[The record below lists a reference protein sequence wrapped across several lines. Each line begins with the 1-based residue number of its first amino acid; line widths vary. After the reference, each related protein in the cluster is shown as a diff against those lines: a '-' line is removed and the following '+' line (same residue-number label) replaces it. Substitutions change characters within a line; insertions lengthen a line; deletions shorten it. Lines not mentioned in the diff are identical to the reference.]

1 MCGQR
6 ARIGCRGN
14 CVESCELSSDRVAE
28 NLFPQAF
35 ELGDSLSDD
44 RDASRFLGIGDQ
56 ADSSECVSGFFH
68 VIRSRYARN
77 SLFPAGPRKGD
88 SVTPRQASMGR
99 SVATKLSR
107 QAITRA

>member
-1 MCGQR
+1 MPGINSEDWDSGSGGFTGHLEHGTVTAENEQEITLLSQL
-6 ARIGCRGN
+6 AGIGCRGN

-56 ADSSECVSGFFH
+56 ANPSE
-68 VIRSRYARN
+68 
-77 SLFPAGPRKGD
+77 
-88 SVTPRQASMGR
+88 
-99 SVATKLSR
+99 
-107 QAITRA
+107 